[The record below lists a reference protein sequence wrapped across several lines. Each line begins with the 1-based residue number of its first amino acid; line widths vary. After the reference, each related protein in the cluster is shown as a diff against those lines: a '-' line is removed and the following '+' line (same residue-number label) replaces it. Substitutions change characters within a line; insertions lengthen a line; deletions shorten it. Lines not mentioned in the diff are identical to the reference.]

1 MKTYIFNVSV
11 RNSTIIE
18 VKANNEVEAKA
29 SALNEFEE
37 SEIIHDLCKPNE
49 MDIELELE
57 EAVEFKTASTF
68 MIGELEDAKERCR
81 ELNDQLFHLPLGLWT
96 RSHFYISAD
105 APNTQNPEEG
115 KRILCISADE
125 ITDSEIELLNL
136 TEDFIIK

>member
-57 EAVEFKTASTF
+57 EAIELKIASTF
-68 MIGELEDAKERCR
+68 MIGEREDATERCR
-81 ELNDQLFHLPLGLWT
+81 ELNDMLGLWT

>member
-1 MKTYIFNVSV
+1 MKTYIFNVSI

-37 SEIIHDLCKPNE
+37 SEIIYDLYKPNE

-57 EAVEFKTASTF
+57 EAIELKTASTF
-68 MIGELEDAKERCR
+68 MIGEREDATARCL
-81 ELNDQLFHLPLGLWT
+81 ELNDRLFHLPRGLWT